1 MLKKRFLEGSTCK
14 LWAPREVANEKVGVL
29 KEGAKVNV

>member
-14 LWAPREVANEKVGVL
+14 LWASREVANEKAEVL
-29 KEGAKVNV
+29 REGAK